1 MRKPILVVLIF
12 LFNGLLH
19 SQPLTSKQIDSL
31 VERSL
36 KAFNVPGIAIAVIK
50 DGKIIHQKGYG
61 VRSLN
66 TQQKMDENTLFGIAS
81 NSKAFTAAALGILAD
96 EGKIKWDDKVRDY
109 IPEFKLYSPYVTEE
123 FTIRDLLTHRSGLG
137 LGAGDL
143 MFFPDSSDFVLK
155 DILYNLRFLKQVS
168 GFRTKYDY
176 DNNLYIVAGE
186 VVARVSGKSWDDFVQ
201 ERIIDP
207 LGMTKTATSF
217 DRLPDKSDVID
228 GHAPVDGKVQVIAR
242 SSMKVGHS
250 AGGINS
256 NISDLC
262 KWVQLWLNKG
272 KYGDGAPKSLF
283 STSVYN
289 EMTSPQTIIRVNVP
303 GPYNTHFAAYGLGFF
318 LSDVKGY
325 KQITHTGGLEGM
337 VTQITMIP
345 ELDLGIIV
353 LTNQQEGG
361 AFASIT
367 DQIKDGY
374 FGIQGTDR
382 VTEYSARRKAQLDAA
397 THALESVWK
406 EISKAQQPGSE
417 KTDINLFTG
426 TYRDPWLG
434 DVTISVKNGKA
445 WFDSKRSPKLTGE
458 LFHYKGNTFVVK
470 WKDRSMDAD
479 AFVNFSLDEEGRASG
494 IKMKA
499 ISPLTDFSYDFH
511 DLDFQ
516 KVKQ

>member
-1 MRKPILVVLIF
+1 MRKLNLCVLIF
-12 LFNGLLH
+12 LFSGFLH
-19 SQPLTSKQIDSL
+19 SQPLSSKQIDSV
-31 VERSL
+31 VERSM
-36 KAFNVPGIAIAVIK
+36 KAFNVPGIAVAVIK
-50 DGKIIHQKGYG
+50 DGKIIHEKGYG

-81 NSKAFTAAALGILAD
+81 NSKAFTAAALGILMD

-186 VVARVSGKSWDDFVQ
+186 VVTRVSGKSWDDFVQ
-201 ERIIDP
+201 EKIINP
-207 LGMTKTATSF
+207 LGMSKTATSF

-272 KYGDGAPKSLF
+272 KYGDGLSKSLF
-283 STSVYN
+283 SENVYN
-289 EMTSPQTIIRVNVP
+289 EMTSPQTIIRVNDP

-345 ELDLGIIV
+345 ELNLGIIV

-361 AFASIT
+361 AFVSIT
-367 DQIKDGY
+367 NQIKDGY
-374 FGIQGTDR
+374 FGITGTNR
-382 VTEYSARRKAQLDAA
+382 VTEYSTRRTNQLAA
-397 THALESVWK
+397 ADHLVDSVWK
-406 EISKAQQPGSE
+406 EIDKASQSTNE

-426 TYRDPWLG
+426 TYRDSWLG
-434 DVTISVKNGKA
+434 DITISIKNGKA

-494 IKMKA
+494 IKMRA

-516 KVKQ
+516 KVK